1 MTNIKTEITIVG
13 GGPVGL
19 FLGICLSS
27 KGINCTILEK
37 RAHPVQDSRS
47 LGIHPVSLE
56 LFKKTGLL
64 NQFLKKGI
72 SINIGLA
79 HDGERLLGS
88 IDFQQLEK
96 PFNFILACPQFYTER
111 ILLEKFLE
119 LNPDGLI
126 TNATVTNL
134 KQTKEEVSCWYRKE
148 GENYS
153 ITSRYIIG
161 CDGKNSL
168 VRKKSGIIY
177 DGKRYP
183 DTYIMGDFEDNTSF
197 KDQAVIFLPEQG
209 LVESFPLPNDMRR
222 WVVKTNSFIK
232 SPTID
237 ILVDLVYQRIGF
249 NLRIPENTMISSFGV
264 QNFTADT
271 FYKGRIVLCG
281 DSAHVVSPIGGQG
294 MNLGWIG
301 AWSLANALSEIFN
314 HPEKENGLLFR
325 YQKTQKKIVRIAS
338 RRAEW
343 NMMLGRKQFFPVLRK
358 MIVQLILKTPL
369 KKIALRVF
377 TMKGLN

>member
-1 MTNIKTEITIVG
+1 MTNIKTEITIAG

-19 FLGICLSS
+19 FLGICLSL

-64 NQFLKKGI
+64 NQFLEKGI
-72 SINIGLA
+72 SINKGLA

-119 LNPDGLI
+119 LNPEGLI
-126 TNATVTNL
+126 TNATVTNV
-134 KQTKEEVSCWYRKE
+134 KQTKEDVSCWYRKE

-177 DGKRYP
+177 HGKRYP

-197 KDQAVIFLPEQG
+197 EDQAVIFLPEQG
-209 LVESFPLPNDMRR
+209 LVESFPLPDDMRR

-249 NLRIPENTMISSFGV
+249 DLRTPENTMISSFGV

-301 AWSLANALSEIFN
+301 AWSLANTLSEISN
-314 HPEKENGLLFR
+314 HPEKENELLSG
-325 YQKTQKKIVRIAS
+325 YQKTQQKIVRIAS

-358 MIVQLILKTPL
+358 MVVQLILKTPL

>member
-72 SINIGLA
+72 SINKGLA

-249 NLRIPENTMISSFGV
+249 DLRIPENTMVSSFGV